1 MVMRRSLVSLALLLT
16 SSLVDAAFYVP
27 GVAPESWEEGAAL
40 PLNVNK
46 ITSVKTLVPYE
57 YYYLPFC
64 APSAPEEQ
72 QENLGEIMSG
82 DAIMNS
88 MYSLHM
94 HKDVRCQ
101 ILCKP
106 MHYTAEETQRFIDMI
121 EDEYYVQWILDNL
134 PVLYQDTSYGEAAA
148 PVNKDPNA
156 PLSAAYKRGFPLG
169 DIDAQGRYFIYNH
182 VRIVVLTHPD
192 PYAEP
197 ATPKWRVVG
206 FEVVPTSINHL
217 FKGSPS
223 SGEELTSDTCGKF
236 VDIAEV
242 SEGHHAYLEPNSP
255 STVLYTYDVQYVKS
269 DITWEQRWDRILSSR
284 ASNDQIHWFSII
296 NSLMIVLFL
305 TGMIAMIML
314 RTLHRDIARYNEVQT
329 SEEAAEESGWKLVH
343 ADVFRPPSYSPMLF
357 SVFVGT
363 GVQVCCMSAATMV
376 IALLGLLSP
385 ANRGSLLTTLLL
397 LFVFMG
403 SFAGYHSSRTYKMF
417 HGKDWKRTM
426 VSTAVFYPGC
436 LFLVFFLLNLVLWA
450 KASSQAVPFGTLF
463 ALLVLWFGISVPLVC
478 LGSYFGFKR
487 PAIEHPVK
495 TNQIARQIPEQVWY
509 LSTPFAIIVGG
520 ILPFGAVFI
529 ELFFIMSALWL
540 HQIYYVFGFLFLV
553 LLILVATCAEV
564 TIVMCYFQLCA
575 EDYHWW
581 WRSFLTSGSAA
592 LYLFLYSFLYFFSKL
607 NITAFVSGLLYF
619 GYMGMISLTFF
630 FLTGTIGYFACFWFI
645 RKIYSSIKID

>member
-1 MVMRRSLVSLALLLT
+1 MKMLRVVLSALLVS
-16 SSLVDAAFYVP
+16 VRGAFYVP

-101 ILCKP
+101 VLCKP

-134 PVLYQDTSYGEAAA
+134 PVLYQDTSYGEAAV
-148 PVNKDPNA
+148 PNKDPNA

-169 DIDAQGRYFIYNH
+169 DIDAQGRYYLYNH

-206 FEVVPTSINHL
+206 FEVIPTSINHL

-223 SGEELTSDTCGKF
+223 SGEELTSESCGKF
-236 VDIAEV
+236 VDISEV

-269 DITWEQRWDRILSSR
+269 EITWEQRWDRILSSR

-417 HGKDWKRTM
+417 HGKDWKRAMIT
-426 VSTAVFYPGC
+426 TAVFYPGC
-436 LFLVFFLLNLVLWA
+436 LFGVFFFLNLVLWA

-509 LSTPFAIIVGG
+509 LSTPFAICVGG

-592 LYLFLYSFLYFFSKL
+592 LYLYLYSFMYFFSKL

>member
-1 MVMRRSLVSLALLLT
+1 MFVSAVVSALLLAAHAT
-16 SSLVDAAFYVP
+16 QAAFYVP
-27 GVAPESWEEGAAL
+27 GVAPESWEDGTKL

-46 ITSVKTLVPYE
+46 ITSTKTLVPYE

-82 DAIMNS
+82 DAIMDS
-88 MYSLHM
+88 MYVLHM
-94 HKDVRCQ
+94 NHEVRCQ
-101 ILCKP
+101 VLCKP
-106 MHYTAEETQRFIDMI
+106 MSYTPEKTELFIEMI
-121 EDEYYVQWILDNL
+121 ENEYYVQWILDNL
-134 PVLYQDTSYGEAAA
+134 PVLYQDPSYGVDQSAQ
-148 PVNKDPNA
+148 NKDPSA
-156 PLSAAYKRGFPLG
+156 PLSAAYHRGFPVG
-169 DIDAQGRYFIYNH
+169 EVDSEGKYFLYNH
-182 VRIVVLTHPD
+182 VRIIVLTHAD
-192 PYAEP
+192 PYAEVDL
-197 ATPKWRVVG
+197 PKWRVVG
-206 FEVVPTSINHL
+206 FEVVPTSIKHK
-217 FKGSPS
+217 FKDSPNA
-223 SGEELTSDTCGKF
+223 GEELTSETCGKF
-236 VDIAEV
+236 VDIADA
-242 SEGHHAYLEPNSP
+242 SESRRMYLNRAETN
-255 STVLYTYDVQYVKS
+255 TVLYTYDVQFLKS
-269 DITWEQRWDRILSSR
+269 EISWENRWDRILSSR
-284 ASNDQIHWFSII
+284 SSNDQIHWFSIV

-357 SVFVGT
+357 SVMVGT
-363 GVQVCCMSAATMV
+363 GVQVCCMSSATMI

-426 VSTAVFYPGC
+426 LLTAVLYPGV
-436 LFLVFFLLNLVLWA
+436 LFTVFFFLNLAFWG

-463 ALLVLWFGISVPLVC
+463 ALLVLWFGISMPLVC
-478 LGSYFGFKR
+478 LGSYFGFKQ

-509 LSTPFAIIVGG
+509 LSTPFAICVGG

-592 LYLFLYSFLYFFSKL
+592 LYLYLYSFLYFFSKL
-607 NITAFVSGLLYF
+607 NITEVVSAFVYF

-645 RKIYSSIKID
+645 RKIYASIKID

>member
-1 MVMRRSLVSLALLLT
+1 MLRSLALSVLLAAHAAQ
-16 SSLVDAAFYVP
+16 AAFYVP
-27 GVAPESWEEGAAL
+27 GVAPESWEEGTKL

-46 ITSVKTLVPYE
+46 ITSTKTLVPYE

-82 DAIMNS
+82 DAIMDS
-88 MYSLHM
+88 MYALHM
-94 HKDVRCQ
+94 NKDVRCQ
-101 ILCKP
+101 VLCKP
-106 MHYTAEETQRFIDMI
+106 MTYTTEQTELFIEMI
-121 EDEYYVQWILDNL
+121 ENEYYVQWILDNL
-134 PVLYQDTSYGEAAA
+134 PVLYQDPSYGLEQSGQ
-148 PVNKDPNA
+148 NKDPNA
-156 PLSAAYKRGFPLG
+156 PLSAAYHRGFPVG
-169 DIDAQGRYFIYNH
+169 EVDAEGKYFLYNH

-192 PYAEP
+192 PYADIG
-197 ATPKWRVVG
+197 TPKWRVVG
-206 FEVVPTSINHL
+206 FEVVPTSIQHD

-223 SGEELTSDTCGKF
+223 SGEELTSETCGKF
-236 VDIAEV
+236 VDIDEA
-242 SEGHHAYLEPNSP
+242 SESRRMYLDPAKTN
-255 STVLYTYDVQYVKS
+255 TVLYTYDVQFIKS
-269 DITWEQRWDRILSSR
+269 DISWENRWDRILSSR
-284 ASNDQIHWFSII
+284 ASNDQIHWFSIV

-357 SVFVGT
+357 SVVVGT
-363 GVQVCCMSAATMV
+363 GVQVCCMSSATMV

-403 SFAGYHSSRTYKMF
+403 SFAGFHSSRTYKMF

-426 VSTAVFYPGC
+426 LLTAVLYPGA
-436 LFLVFFLLNLVLWA
+436 LFTVFFFLNLAFWA

-463 ALLVLWFGISVPLVC
+463 ALLVLWFGISMPLVC
-478 LGSYFGFKR
+478 LGSYFGFKQ
-487 PAIEHPVK
+487 PTIEHPVK
-495 TNQIARQIPEQVWY
+495 TNQIARQIPHQVWY
-509 LSTPFAIIVGG
+509 LSTPFAICVGG

-553 LLILVATCAEV
+553 LMILVATCAEV

-592 LYLFLYSFLYFFSKL
+592 IYLYLYSFLYFFSKL
-607 NITAFVSGLLYF
+607 NITEVVSAFVYF
-619 GYMGMISLTFF
+619 GYMFMISLTFF

-645 RKIYSSIKID
+645 RKIYASIKID